1 MKIKD
6 LMRQAFVIDKDI
18 SLSDAAEIMSDKEVG
33 SLIYIQNGDISGIV
47 TERDLLR
54 NFDSK
59 KKVSQVMTKEVI
71 TIGLDTRAEEALD
84 LMRDNKIKRLP
95 VVDSSG
101 KLIGIVTLTDLATHF
116 EEIGED
122 FFFDD

>member
-6 LMRQAFVIDKDI
+6 LMREAFVVDKDI
-18 SLSDAAEIMSDKEVG
+18 PLSDAAEIMSDKG
-33 SLIYIQNGDISGIV
+33 LSSLIFVQNGEVKGIV

-59 KKVSQVMTKEVI
+59 KKISQVMSKEVI
-71 TIGLDTRAEEALD
+71 TIGVGERAEEALD
-84 LMRDNKIKRLP
+84 LMRDNKVKRLP
-95 VVDSSG
+95 VLDKDG
-101 KLIGIVTLTDLATHF
+101 KLVGLVSLTDLATHF
-116 EEIGED
+116 DEIGED

>member
-1 MKIKD
+1 
-6 LMRQAFVIDKDI
+6 MRQAFVIDKDVP
-18 SLSDAAEIMSDKEVG
+18 LEDAAEIMSDKEVG
-33 SLIYIQNGDISGIV
+33 CLIYIQNGEVAGIV

-59 KKVSQVMTKEVI
+59 KKVSQVMSRDVVT
-71 TIGLDTRAEEALD
+71 TGPDNRAEEALD

-95 VVDSSG
+95 VIDKDG
-101 KLIGIVTLTDLATHF
+101 KLLGIVTLTDLATHF

>member
-6 LMRQAFVIDKDI
+6 LMHQAFVIDKDI
-18 SLSDAAEIMSDKEVG
+18 PLSDAAEIMSDKEIG
-33 SLIYIQNGDISGIV
+33 SLIYVQDGEIAGIV

-59 KKVSQVMTKEVI
+59 KKVSQVMTKDVI
-71 TIGLDTRAEEALD
+71 TVGLDTRAEEALD

-95 VVDSSG
+95 IVDKSG
-101 KLIGIVTLTDLATHF
+101 KLLGIVTLTDLATHF

>member
-18 SLSDAAEIMSDKEVG
+18 PLSDAAEIMSDKEVG

-47 TERDLLR
+47 TERDLLK

-71 TIGLDTRAEEALD
+71 TIDLDTRAEEALD

>member
-71 TIGLDTRAEEALD
+71 TIDLDTRAEEALD

-101 KLIGIVTLTDLATHF
+101 KLIWIVTLTDLETHF

>member
-6 LMRQAFVIDKDI
+6 LMHQAFVIDKDI
-18 SLSDAAEIMSDKEVG
+18 PLGDAAEIMSDKEIG
-33 SLIYIQNGDISGIV
+33 SLIYVQDGEISGIV
-47 TERDLLR
+47 TERDLLK

-59 KKVSQVMTKEVI
+59 KKVSQVMSKDVVTVS
-71 TIGLDTRAEEALD
+71 LDTRAEEALD

-95 VVDSSG
+95 VVDSNG
-101 KLIGIVTLTDLATHF
+101 KLLGIVTLTDLATHF